1 MDTDEIGGEKQL
13 ELSDIMSIL
22 DQGRSKPA
30 TAKKS
35 ETPKS
40 QASQEKPT
48 SPSRDNTFAAKLL
61 SDIEQKN
68 AEILKL
74 NSENMSLKY
83 ELKEKEL
90 EIKKLSMDLE
100 EAKKGSQDMSKKLD
114 EAKAKLGEMD
124 ADRAKLKLKAAPE
137 NVEEEAPPEEDV
149 ASIFKRLTKSERIEE
164 NDADNVNPDKP
175 QAPRKT
181 AKLYD
186 L

>member
-1 MDTDEIGGEKQL
+1 MDTDDIGGEKRL

-22 DQGRSKPA
+22 DQGQSKPA
-30 TAKKS
+30 AAKKA
-35 ETPKS
+35 ETPKP
-40 QASQEKPT
+40 QEKPMA
-48 SPSRDNTFAAKLL
+48 PSRDNTFAAKLL

-100 EAKKGSQDMSKKLD
+100 EAKKGSDEMAKKLD
-114 EAKAKLGEMD
+114 EANAKLGEMD
-124 ADRAKLKLKAAPE
+124 ADRAKLKIKSTAPE
-137 NVEEEAPPEEDV
+137 EEMPPEEDV
-149 ASIFKRLTKSERIEE
+149 ASIFKRLTKSERLDE

-175 QAPRKT
+175 QPPRKT
-181 AKLYD
+181 AKL
-186 L
+186 

>member
-90 EIKKLSMDLE
+90 EIKKLSMDL
-100 EAKKGSQDMSKKLD
+100 D

>member
-1 MDTDEIGGEKQL
+1 MDTDDTGGEKQL

-22 DQGRSKPA
+22 DQGKSKPA
-30 TAKKS
+30 AAKKA

-40 QASQEKPT
+40 QEKPT
-48 SPSRDNTFAAKLL
+48 APSRDNTFAAKLL

-83 ELKEKEL
+83 ELKEKDL
-90 EIKKLSMDLE
+90 EIKRLSVDLE
-100 EAKKGSQDMSKKLD
+100 EANKIIEDLSRKMD
-114 EAKAKLGEMD
+114 EANAKLGEMD
-124 ADRAKLKLKAAPE
+124 ADRAKLKVKTTAMAPE
-137 NVEEEAPPEEDV
+137 EEVPPEEDV
-149 ASIFKRLTKSERIEE
+149 ASIFKRLTKSERFEK